1 MKTKVSI
8 FTACLSALLMSSCNP
23 FHMIR
28 GDGNLVTQTLTLDDY
43 DIIMIGG
50 GHSIKVTYVQ
60 AEDAPSLTVTTD
72 QNIME
77 KYIFRVKDSK
87 LQIKPKE
94 EYKHANFL
102 PTQFTVAT
110 HSKGLKKA
118 DLAGSVTFDLDSP
131 FTGDEL
137 EINLAGSGTIN
148 LNDLV
153 TIHELDV
160 DLAGSSTFNAY
171 KLTGK
176 EFDGD
181 VAGSGKIN
189 LGGSMTKATFDIAGS
204 GTVRAFDLQTEDMKC
219 NIAGSGDIEISVSN
233 SITADV
239 AGSGRIKYKGNP
251 QTIQKKIAG
260 SGSIKKMD

>member
-8 FTACLSALLMSSCNP
+8 FIACLLPLLMSSCNP

-28 GDGNLVTQTLTLDDY
+28 GDGTLVTQTLTLDDY
-43 DIIMIGG
+43 DVIEANRL
-50 GHSIKVTYVQ
+50 IKVTYVQ
-60 AEDAPSLTVTTD
+60 LEDAPTLTVTTD

-94 EYKHANFL
+94 EYKHANFF

-110 HSKGLKKA
+110 HSKGLRKV

-131 FTGDEL
+131 FTGDDL

-148 LNDLV
+148 LNDQV

-160 DLAGSSTFNAY
+160 DLAGSSTFNAFN
-171 KLTGK
+171 LNGK
-176 EFDGD
+176 DFDGD

-189 LGGSMTKATFDIAGS
+189 LGGSMEKATFDIAGS
-204 GTVRAFDLQTEDMKC
+204 GTVRAFDLQVEDMKC

-233 SITADV
+233 SISADV
-239 AGSGRIKYKGNP
+239 AGSGRIKYKGDP
-251 QTIQKKIAG
+251 QTIRKEVAG
-260 SGSIKKMD
+260 SGSIRKMD